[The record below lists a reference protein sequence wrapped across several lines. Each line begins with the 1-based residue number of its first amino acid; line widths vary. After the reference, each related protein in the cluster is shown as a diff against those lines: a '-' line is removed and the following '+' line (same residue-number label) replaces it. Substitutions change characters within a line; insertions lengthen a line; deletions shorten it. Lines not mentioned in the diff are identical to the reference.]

1 MGKVSKK
8 EVKTKSVSKDVK
20 AVKEVKPAKVSK
32 KEKKVVAP
40 VESSDSSDS
49 DDNTV
54 TPVSKADSSSDSSS
68 DEEDAKPVAKK
79 ADSSSDSD
87 SSSDEEEAAKPVAK
101 KADSS
106 DSDSSSDEEDA
117 KPAAKKESSSDSDSS
132 SDEEDA
138 KPAAKKADSSDS
150 DSSSDDEDEKPAA
163 KKESSDS
170 SSSSDDE
177 DIAEKP
183 VESDKR
189 KRVEEEA
196 APQKKAKVED
206 ETDTTVFVGNL
217 SWNVT
222 EDMLAEVFAECGEVG
237 STRIITDRDS
247 GRSKGFG
254 YVEFISGASA
264 KKAIEMTGTL
274 LDGREIRVDIS
285 APKPKRE
292 VSGGRVERPQG
303 SPTNILFLGNLSFN
317 VTEEEIRS
325 TFGEY
330 GAVLSCRFPTDRE
343 TGAFKG
349 FGYLE
354 FGTTDEAMA
363 AVSAL
368 NGQDIAG
375 RAIRLDYSQPR
386 DNAPGGGRGGARGGP
401 RGGRG
406 GPRGGRGGPRGGRGG
421 GAPRGRG
428 GFAKPAGTK
437 ITFD

>member
-8 EVKTKSVSKDVK
+8 EVKTKSVAKDVK

-54 TPVSKADSSSDSSS
+54 TPVSKADSSDSDSSS

-117 KPAAKKESSSDSDSS
+117 
-132 SDEEDA
+132 
-138 KPAAKKADSSDS
+138 
-150 DSSSDDEDEKPAA
+150 KPAA